1 MTVVTTIDVKDMT
14 PAEYRAVLDR
24 MGVET
29 RPEPGIYLH
38 ITVDTD
44 FGYRVIEIWDKQE
57 GFEEF
62 AERRMFPALQA
73 LGIDREAVITIR
85 PLHNF
90 FAPRLDELPGLV
102 PDLPGA
108 LAARSA

>member
-1 MTVVTTIDVKDMT
+1 MSIVTTIDVKDMT

-57 GFEEF
+57 SFEAF
-62 AERRMFPALQA
+62 AERRMFPSVAGPRHRSRSSRHYPPAPQ
-73 LGIDREAVITIR
+73 
-85 PLHNF
+85 PLRT
-90 FAPRLDELPGLV
+90 PYR
-102 PDLPGA
+102 
-108 LAARSA
+108 